1 VATDGWSP
9 PQRVR
14 LTIPARPEFLRIA
27 RLAAVDM
34 GERVGMSLDELDDVR
49 IAVDE
54 LAHVLLASVI
64 SGDPTIELVF
74 TIRDGELRVEGRREG
89 TPASRPL
96 ETTQLAGA
104 IVRAASDEHSLGADE
119 HGARFLMSKR
129 ARTSV

>member
-1 VATDGWSP
+1 
-9 PQRVR
+9 
-14 LTIPARPEFLRIA
+14 LTIPARPEFLRVA
-27 RLAAVDM
+27 RLAAADM
-34 GERVGMSLDELDDVR
+34 GARVGMSLDELDDVR

-54 LAHVLLASVI
+54 LAHVLLASLAP
-64 SGDPTIELVF
+64 GEPTIEIVF
-74 TIRDGELRVEGRREG
+74 TIRDGCELRVEGRREG

-129 ARTSV
+129 ARSPV